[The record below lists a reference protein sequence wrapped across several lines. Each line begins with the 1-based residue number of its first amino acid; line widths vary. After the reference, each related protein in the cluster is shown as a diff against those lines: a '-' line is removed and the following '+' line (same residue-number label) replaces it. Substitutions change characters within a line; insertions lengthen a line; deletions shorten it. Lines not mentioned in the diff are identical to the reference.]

1 LNSGQ
6 HLIVKPGGEK
16 NRGIL
21 CLAGA
26 NKNKEYSDEYLR
38 ATLFTL
44 ESQSVDPDERLKT
57 SIVVKIKH
65 VETNFYI
72 STSSSIER
80 PRTVVSQ
87 NPNIEEEK
95 FVKDFVDR
103 KDTRSFKLN
112 TRSTLEADIAK
123 HNLECSLKSKD
134 EDAFIIE
141 LTTKEYIRDCMTIH
155 AAIPMLK
162 EYVWDIRMK
171 REEKMRN
178 KDRMKKIEN
187 ILTELIFFVTETE
200 DSDPFTCEGIPYK
213 ERQKILRELKVVE
226 IL

>member
-1 LNSGQ
+1 MTLENEYSSLTFRLRHLNSGQ

-16 NRGIL
+16 NKGIL
-21 CLAGA
+21 CLAGTNE
-26 NKNKEYSDEYLR
+26 NKNGEYSDEYLK

-44 ESQSVDPDERLKT
+44 ESQSVDPDERLKA

-72 STSSSIER
+72 STSTSIER
-80 PRTVVSQ
+80 PITEVNQ
-87 NPNIEEEK
+87 NHNIEEEK
-95 FVKDFVDR
+95 LSKDSLDR
-103 KDTRSFKLN
+103 KATRSFKLN
-112 TRSTLEADIAK
+112 TKSTLEADIAK
-123 HNLECSLKSKD
+123 HHLECSSKPKD

-141 LTTKEYIRDCMTIH
+141 PTTKEYIQDCMTIH
-155 AAIPMLK
+155 AAIPLLK
-162 EYVWDIRMK
+162 EYVWDIRMG

-200 DSDPFTCEGIPYK
+200 DSDPFT
-213 ERQKILRELKVVE
+213 
-226 IL
+226 